1 MPDPAEFEL
10 PPRPGHPVARE
21 ESTSWPDRVGTTML
35 GSGYEGVL
43 VEDGYGFLAIF
54 WHGDSAT
61 QLWAARLVDVA
72 RVKVGVRALDSEEW
86 LTFSP
91 DDSLR
96 LQELWGIPV
105 YLLECPELL

>member
-1 MPDPAEFEL
+1 MFDPREFEFSF
-10 PPRPGHPVARE
+10 RPGHPIARE
-21 ESTSWPDRVGTTML
+21 ILTSWPDRVGTTTL
-35 GSGYEGVL
+35 ESGYEAVL

-61 QLWAARLVDVA
+61 QMWAARLVDVA
-72 RVKVGVRALDSEEW
+72 RVKVGVRALDSDEW

-105 YLLECPELL
+105 YLMECPELL